1 MRGPSSERRRQAW
14 VEYFARETARP
25 ATATAEPEGSPEAG
39 GASITLDDARAK
51 IDDGA
56 SGMPA
61 GLVTGQDEDDV
72 LAYLQQIL
80 AGSS

>member
-1 MRGPSSERRRQAW
+1 MLA
-14 VEYFARETARP
+14 
-25 ATATAEPEGSPEAG
+25 

-80 AGSS
+80 AVP